1 MFGMRR
7 RDLVAL
13 FGGAA
18 VGGRLRQ
25 GRNSP
30 VGYGALVLML

>member
-1 MFGMRR
+1 MPGMRR

-18 VGGRLRQ
+18 VGWPLAARA
-25 GRNSP
+25 NSP
-30 VGYGALVLML
+30 VGYGALVC